1 MNGTLP
7 NIFSVDDIKIIQL
20 IYFPEERGN
29 LVVMENY
36 KSCPFAISRAFS
48 VRAPIN
54 MIRGQHAHKDCAQF
68 LVCLNGEV
76 EVTCDDGIEKKL
88 FLLDSPKKGLYIPKS
103 IWQIQKY
110 IKKDSVL
117 LFLCDQPYDVNEYIN
132 NYDDFLSYRSIK

>member
-76 EVTCDDGIEKKL
+76 EVTCDDGIEKKFAAL
-88 FLLDSPKKGLYIPKS
+88 CLIAYSAVYLSKTNAALIPFLLFAQIFIP
-103 IWQIQKY
+103 
-110 IKKDSVL
+110 
-117 LFLCDQPYDVNEYIN
+117 
-132 NYDDFLSYRSIK
+132 

>member
-1 MNGTLP
+1 MKYSD
-7 NIFSVDDIKIIQL
+7 FSVNDIKIIQL

-54 MIRGQHAHKDCAQF
+54 MIRGQHAHKDCEQF

-76 EVTCDDGIEKKL
+76 EVTCDDGEHRRKYLLESPQQGL
-88 FLLDSPKKGLYIPKS
+88 FIPEMIWDEQIYISEESILLSVCSTKHDPEDYIHAYEEFQYLKS
-103 IWQIQKY
+103 
-110 IKKDSVL
+110 
-117 LFLCDQPYDVNEYIN
+117 QP
-132 NYDDFLSYRSIK
+132 SA